1 MKLLRTLAL
10 AVLALSGSMAAAVDT
25 DPVERV
31 AADPDVAAARQAHD
45 RGDWKEAVAR
55 LQRAERRFPQDADLQ
70 NSLGYALR
78 QMKDYDAA
86 FRHYRRALQIDPR
99 HRGAHEYIGEAY
111 LLVGDLP
118 SAEKHLA
125 ALRSICMLPCEEMRD
140 LDKAIAEY
148 KARKP

>member
-1 MKLLRTLAL
+1 MKLRRTLAV
-10 AVLALSGSMAAAVDT
+10 AVLALSGSMATAVDT
-25 DPVERV
+25 DPAERV

-86 FRHYRRALQIDPR
+86 FRHYRKALQIDPR

-148 KARKP
+148 KGRKP